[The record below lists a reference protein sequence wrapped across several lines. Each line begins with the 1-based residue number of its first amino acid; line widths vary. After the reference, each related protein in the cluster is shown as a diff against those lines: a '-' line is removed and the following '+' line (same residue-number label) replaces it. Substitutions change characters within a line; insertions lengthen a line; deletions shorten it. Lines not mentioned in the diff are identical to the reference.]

1 MRAFIHSFTVGVFFR
16 DDAAADAVDGARAR
30 GMLAALCDAHEAL
43 MMRVGRTLAMNGGS
57 GGRYYREDVVE
68 RARTC
73 ARATTALVRAC
84 CARDGD
90 GRENTCARGWGE
102 CGRRRNRSWTR
113 RKMRFG
119 RYRID

>member
-57 GGRYYREDVVE
+57 GGRSYREDVVE

-84 CARDGD
+84 
-90 GRENTCARGWGE
+90 
-102 CGRRRNRSWTR
+102 
-113 RKMRFG
+113 
-119 RYRID
+119 